1 MTRRL
6 GDLALTLAA
15 AVGAVCLVLLL
26 AGLLF
31 DVKALIFRSG
41 SMSPEIPTG
50 SLALARTVDHDDLRV
65 GDVVSVP
72 YQDARVTHRVV
83 SVEHGSATSLLRLKG
98 DANDVPDAQPYQVAT
113 ADRVFFSVPVVG
125 RVVAWLSRAPGIF
138 MLAGYAAV
146 LLMVIFRRS
155 TGGRP
160 ERGGRRRAVV
170 APGESGPGRGLLR
183 RVAVPVVA
191 TVSLCG
197 IAVPP
202 TWAAWSDPVN
212 VSGSS
217 LTAYTVPKPVLT
229 CKTTSDGGLLGT
241 GIGATYTATISW
253 PLVSSPAL
261 TYSLV
266 VAGIST
272 PPAITTSNGIAS
284 VAVTSGLLSSLT
296 GKTTTV
302 QITATLPSSNPAWT
316 ATANQSLNT
325 GLLGLSFGC
334 S

>member
-50 SLALARTVDHDDLRV
+50 SLALARTVNHDELRV

-72 YQDARVTHRVV
+72 YQDTRVTHRVV

-138 MLAGYAAV
+138 VLAGYAAV

-155 TGGRP
+155 IGGRP

-170 APGESGPGRGLLR
+170 QPGESGLRRGLLR

-202 TWAAWSDPVN
+202 TWASWSDPVN

-217 LTAYTVPKPVLT
+217 LSAYRVPKPVVTCGRSGNFLT
-229 CKTTSDGGLLGT
+229 GFTITMTWPVVTTPHAL
-241 GIGATYTATISW
+241 AYTATIPGNSQQ
-253 PLVSSPAL
+253 P
-261 TYSLV
+261 T
-266 VAGIST
+266 
-272 PPAITTSNGIAS
+272 ITTSNGTGS
-284 VAVTSGLLSSLT
+284 VSFNSGLLSSLLGST
-296 GKTTTV
+296 ATLQV
-302 QITATLPSSNPAWT
+302 TATLPNTSPTWSAVG
-316 ATANQSLNT
+316 SHDFST
-325 GLLGLSFGC
+325 GLLGLSFDC
-334 S
+334 SGNSY